1 MSFSFKKSELPVQDN
16 VYAPIAPGVY
26 EVQMEAVEEKATLS
40 GGISWSFKMKIPATG
55 RTFFLNYNVE
65 NANSIT
71 QEIARRDIAEIATLI
86 GAGDDISLDTIKTN
100 KRFSIV
106 LEQRPVGDKVYY
118 NAKKWALASPSQITA
133 APSTTTK
140 KVSPPWEKK

>member
-1 MSFSFKKSELPVQDN
+1 MGFSFKKSELPVQDN

-26 EVQMEAVEEKATLS
+26 EVQMETVEEKATLS

-65 NANSIT
+65 NANSTT

-86 GAGDDISLDTIKTN
+86 GVDDDISLDTIKTN
-100 KRFSIV
+100 KKFSIV

-118 NAKKWALASPSQITA
+118 NAKKWSIASQGPSAATA
-133 APSTTTK
+133 PTTK